1 MLPIRGGAS
10 IPLEKMQ
17 RAICNHN
24 FLFDSRIAWTYYDLA
39 PIFGLDPAA
48 AMCQAIHETGWFVS
62 DRAVR
67 QNNFAGIG
75 VTSDA
80 AIGAVDVSVIGGVLR
95 HLSHLVAYCV
105 DAPNAWARLIDN
117 RYDIVLKLRPNPAKA
132 VATVYT
138 DLNDRW
144 AVTMK
149 DGKIVPNQYGQKI
162 EEIHTA
168 IKNAAY

>member
-1 MLPIRGGAS
+1 
-10 IPLEKMQ
+10 
-17 RAICNHN
+17 
-24 FLFDSRIAWTYYDLA
+24 
-39 PIFGLDPAA
+39 
-48 AMCQAIHETGWFVS
+48 
-62 DRAVR
+62 
-67 QNNFAGIG
+67 